1 MEKVWNQVKSTLKER
16 VTESSYRMW
25 IDPVTFLREE
35 QDIIFLSTP
44 NIFTKKR
51 LQDHFAVLIQDEI
64 QSKVG
69 RPCRIMFEI
78 VNMPACNTVRSDR
91 TEPQL
96 VLPGVES
103 VNTTGRM
110 LRNDFTFDEFV
121 VGSNNDFA
129 FSASL
134 AMATR
139 KKAHSEN
146 ALLLIAKTGLGKS
159 HLTQAVGNHILLE
172 RPQERVYYIS
182 AEDFSNEMVYAMRND
197 SVDQFKK
204 KYRTGCD
211 VLLLDDIHYLTGKDR
226 TQIELAMTLDSLIN
240 SGKRIIFSSCC
251 LPMEIPK
258 LNDTLRSRLSSSI
271 ISPIDPPNFRTRV
284 RILHKKAAAR
294 GLWVSEDVTRYLA
307 SELTEDIRQ
316 LESGLS
322 GVAARASLM
331 GTKIDMQLAENVIK
345 NIVRQ
350 QKKITIDII
359 KKLVCAEFNVS
370 MQDLLSSS
378 RKQAI
383 VRPRQIAMYLSR
395 RYTDS
400 PLQTIGKSFN
410 RYHATA
416 MHAIALV
423 EKNLKENRGLF
434 KQVEVIGHKLETGDF

>member
-1 MEKVWNQVKSTLKER
+1 MEKVWNQVKLTLKER

-25 IDPVTFLREE
+25 IDPVAFLREE
-35 QDIIFLSTP
+35 QDAVFLSTP

-51 LQDHFAVLIQDEI
+51 LQDHFAVLIQDEL
-64 QSKVG
+64 QSKLG
-69 RPCRIMFEI
+69 KPCRIVFEI
-78 VNMPACNTVRSDR
+78 VNMPAGNVSRSDPS
-91 TEPQL
+91 ESQL
-96 VLPGVES
+96 VLPGVEN

-159 HLTQAVGNHILLE
+159 HLTQAVGNHILQE

-197 SVDQFKK
+197 CVDQFKK

-211 VLLLDDIHYLTGKDR
+211 VLLLDDIHYLTGKER
-226 TQIELAMTLDSLIN
+226 TQIELAMALDSLMN

-284 RILHKKAAAR
+284 RILHKKAATR

-370 MQDLLSSS
+370 MQDLLSPS

-434 KQVEVIGHKLETGDF
+434 KQVELIGHKLETGDF